1 MTDFL
6 LMLARVNLAMSAV
19 IVAIYLFRRPLRGLF
34 GVQFGYALWLLVP
47 VAGLASLL
55 PPRLAPLMPIPVMP
69 QISALEVS
77 ALAIPAHII
86 APVIPIPVATL
97 DWPALLF
104 AVWVLGVGAMALYL
118 ARLQTRFHAAERAGM
133 AGPAVVGFWRP
144 RIVVPAA
151 FGQQFSDTERA
162 AILAHER
169 VHLLRQDAR
178 LNALAALLRCI
189 CWFNPLIHMGVRGFR
204 TDQELA
210 CDAAALRQDISRRD
224 YAQALVKSQVAKASL
239 PLGCLWPDGEHP
251 LIERIALLRRKRPAL
266 WRRIAGL
273 GALVLAGSFAGIAAW
288 AAQPHA
294 PAKPEAGYPSD
305 TLTFTEREGKNGPVF
320 YWTIRADRHVVN
332 RDDSSRWLGNV
343 AMQFPYGM
351 ARADRA
357 TVSNAGTVL
366 LTDNVSLMYGNKL
379 MHASALAFE
388 ARSGALTLDGKQMP
402 SGMPKAP

>member
-19 IVAIYLFRRPLRGLF
+19 IVAIYLLRRPLRGLF

-55 PPRLAPLMPIPVMP
+55 PPRLAPLMSIPVMP
-69 QISALEVS
+69 QVS

-86 APVIPIPVATL
+86 APVIPVPVATL
-97 DWPALLF
+97 DWAALLF
-104 AVWVLGVGAMALYL
+104 AAWTLGVGTMALYL
-118 ARLQTRFHAAERAGM
+118 ARLQARFHAAERAGM
-133 AGPAVVGFWRP
+133 AGPAVAGFWRP

-151 FGQQFSDTERA
+151 FGQQFNDSERA

-169 VHLLRQDAR
+169 VHLARQDAR

-224 YAQALVKSQVAKASL
+224 YAQALVKSQVAQASL

-251 LIERIALLRRKRPAL
+251 LIERIALLGRKRPAL

-273 GALVLAGSFAGIAAW
+273 GALVLAGSFTGIGAW
-288 AAQPHA
+288 AAQPQM
-294 PAKPEAGYPSD
+294 PAKVGAGYPND
-305 TLTFTEREGKNGPVF
+305 TLTFTRQDGRNGPVF
-320 YWTIRADRHVVN
+320 YWTIRADRHLVAP
-332 RDDSSRWLGNV
+332 DDTSRWFDNV

-357 TVSNAGTVL
+357 TVSNVGKVL
-366 LTDNVSLMYGNKL
+366 MSDNVSLMYGDKL
-379 MHASALAFE
+379 LHGTTLTFE
-388 ARSGALTLDGKQMP
+388 ARSGVLVLDGRQMP